1 MSAPGALGFRRLHP
15 ATLLLDTAK
24 GLRQLGRLLLPAA
37 ILLTNPTLR
46 PEHPTRWIGALVAV
60 VLLIAIAV
68 VVDFLATRFALE
80 AEALV
85 IHSGSWKRVTR
96 SIPYVR
102 IQGVSTSQSVAQRLL
117 GVGTLRVDTG
127 AGGVAAEALLES
139 LRWREVQQLRETLL
153 RARDHGAVAAW
164 PTAANEGEAAAPP
177 AAPGAAPIATPRAP
191 TVEAAVPLAAL
202 DDEELLLAGAT
213 SMQLLVIL
221 GAAVGL
227 VERLGDDWVTLVF
240 SDRVRGVAAQLP
252 TGGGAGLLLLALG
265 VVVGLSVLAVLWLGV
280 VLATWVRY
288 RGFRL
293 SRVGNALVRE
303 YGWLHRRTA
312 STPMA
317 RVQAVTLHESPPRRM
332 ARRVEVRLKSAGGMA
347 VHTPGDEPDVPVL
360 LPIVRAAD
368 ANDAVSHVFPDAQV
382 TVMAAAPVPGWRR
395 ASPRSWVR
403 TGVERSAVL
412 AAVLAPLAVL
422 FGSGVWQL
430 LWALPLLWALTP
442 LAWRVRGVGVSGAYL
457 VAREGWLMRI
467 TWVLPVAKLQQVQL
481 RQGPFQRWLGLATVR
496 LTTAGLGGV
505 ADVVDLPVADAR
517 MLVED
522 LVARLPALR
531 RRRSASP
538 AHPPVPAGA
547 HVS

>member
-1 MSAPGALGFRRLHP
+1 M
-15 ATLLLDTAK
+15 
-24 GLRQLGRLLLPAA
+24 
-37 ILLTNPTLR
+37 
-46 PEHPTRWIGALVAV
+46 
-60 VLLIAIAV
+60 
-68 VVDFLATRFALE
+68 
-80 AEALV
+80 
-85 IHSGSWKRVTR
+85 
-96 SIPYVR
+96 
-102 IQGVSTSQSVAQRLL
+102 
-117 GVGTLRVDTG
+117 
-127 AGGVAAEALLES
+127 
-139 LRWREVQQLRETLL
+139 
-153 RARDHGAVAAW
+153 
-164 PTAANEGEAAAPP
+164 
-177 AAPGAAPIATPRAP
+177 
-191 TVEAAVPLAAL
+191 
-202 DDEELLLAGAT
+202 
-213 SMQLLVIL
+213 
-221 GAAVGL
+221 
-227 VERLGDDWVTLVF
+227 TLVF

-252 TGGGAGLLLLALG
+252 TAGSAGLLLVAAG

-280 VLATWVRY
+280 VIATWVRY

-293 SRVGNALVRE
+293 SRVGDALVRE

-360 LPIVRAAD
+360 LPIVRAAA

-382 TVMAAAPVPGWRR
+382 AAMAAAPVPGWHR

-403 TGVERSAVL
+403 TGVERSALL

-422 FGSGVWQL
+422 FGSGVWRL

-457 VAREGWLMRI
+457 VVREGWLMRI
-467 TWVLPVAKLQQVQL
+467 TWVVPVAKLQQVQL
-481 RQGPFQRWLGLATVR
+481 RQGPLQRWLRLATVR

-517 MLVED
+517 LLVDD

-531 RRRSASP
+531 RRRSAPP
-538 AHPPVPAGA
+538 AASLEPVTAD
-547 HVS
+547 VS

>member
-1 MSAPGALGFRRLHP
+1 VSAPGALGFRRLHP

-37 ILLTNPTLR
+37 IFLSNPILR

-102 IQGVSTSQSVAQRLL
+102 IQGVSTSQSVAQRML

-153 RARDHGAVAAW
+153 RARDHGAL
-164 PTAANEGEAAAPP
+164 AAPSV
-177 AAPGAAPIATPRAP
+177 APDAAPIATTRAL
-191 TVEAAVPLAAL
+191 TAEAAVPLAAL

-227 VERLGDDWVTLVF
+227 VERLGDEWVSLVF

-252 TGGGAGLLLLALG
+252 TAGGAGLLLLALG

-347 VHTPGDEPDVPVL
+347 VQTPGDEPDVPVL
-360 LPIVRAAD
+360 LPLVRTAA
-368 ANDAVSHVFPDAQV
+368 ANDAVAHVFPDAQV
-382 TVMAAAPVPGWRR
+382 DDGGGAGAGVATRVAPQLGAHRGGAERRAGGGAGAARGAVRERGVAAPVG
-395 ASPRSWVR
+395 A
-403 TGVERSAVL
+403 A
-412 AAVLAPLAVL
+412 AAVGADPP
-422 FGSGVWQL
+422 GVAGARGGRL
-430 LWALPLLWALTP
+430 R
-442 LAWRVRGVGVSGAYL
+442 RVPGGA
-457 VAREGWLMRI
+457 R
-467 TWVLPVAKLQQVQL
+467 
-481 RQGPFQRWLGLATVR
+481 
-496 LTTAGLGGV
+496 GV
-505 ADVVDLPVADAR
+505 AD
-517 MLVED
+517 
-522 LVARLPALR
+522 
-531 RRRSASP
+531 
-538 AHPPVPAGA
+538 AHHLGGAGGQAPAGA
-547 HVS
+547 AAAGAAAAVAAAGHGTAHHRRAGRGGRRGGSAGG

>member
-1 MSAPGALGFRRLHP
+1 
-15 ATLLLDTAK
+15 
-24 GLRQLGRLLLPAA
+24 
-37 ILLTNPTLR
+37 
-46 PEHPTRWIGALVAV
+46 V
-60 VLLIAIAV
+60 VLLLVAAV

-96 SIPYVR
+96 SIPYAR
-102 IQGVSTSQSVAQRLL
+102 IQGVSTSQSLAQRLL

-127 AGGVAAEALLES
+127 AGGVAAEALLAS

-153 RARDHGAVAAW
+153 RARDHGGLTAVPMADTVADAAASSAAPVAA
-164 PTAANEGEAAAPP
+164 
-177 AAPGAAPIATPRAP
+177 IRAP
-191 TVEAAVPLAAL
+191 SSEVAVTLATL

-227 VERLGDDWVTLVF
+227 VERLGDEWVSLVF
-240 SDRVRGVAAQLP
+240 SDRVRGVAAQLT
-252 TGGGAGLLLLALG
+252 TGGGAGLLLALG

-317 RVQAVTLHESPPRRM
+317 RVQAVTLHETPPRRI

-347 VHTPGDEPDVPVL
+347 VPTPGDEPDVPVL
-360 LPIVRAAD
+360 LPIVRAAV
-368 ANDAVSHVFPDAQV
+368 ATDAVSHVFPDAHV
-382 TVMAAAPVPGWRR
+382 AVMAAAPVPGWQR

-430 LWALPLLWALTP
+430 LWGLPLLWALTP
-442 LAWRVRGVGVSGAYL
+442 LAWRVRGVGVTGGYL
-457 VAREGWLMRI
+457 VVREGWLMRI
-467 TWVLPVAKLQQVQL
+467 TWVVPVAKLQQVQL
-481 RQGPFQRWLGLATVR
+481 RQGPLQRGLRLATVR
-496 LTTAGLGGV
+496 FTTAGLGGV

-517 MLVED
+517 LLVED
-522 LVARLPALR
+522 LMARLPALR
-531 RRRSASP
+531 RRRVAPP
-538 AHPPVPAGA
+538 AHLLAPVSAD
-547 HVS
+547 VS

>member
-1 MSAPGALGFRRLHP
+1 VSTPGALGFRRLHP
-15 ATLLLDTAK
+15 ATLLLDTTK
-24 GLRQLGRLLLPAA
+24 VLRQLAAPLLPAA
-37 ILLTNPTLR
+37 LLLSNPNLR
-46 PEHPTRWIGALVAV
+46 PEHPTRWIGAMGAV
-60 VLLIAIAV
+60 VLLIAAAV

-85 IHSGSWKRVTR
+85 IRSGAWKRVTR

-153 RARDHGAVAAW
+153 RARDHGGLTAVPMADTVAD
-164 PTAANEGEAAAPP
+164 AAAPS
-177 AAPGAAPIATPRAP
+177 AAPVAATRAP
-191 TVEAAVPLAAL
+191 SPEVAITLATL

-227 VERLGDDWVTLVF
+227 VERLGDQWVSLVF
-240 SDRVRGVAAQLP
+240 SEQVRGVAAQLP
-252 TGGGAGLLLLALG
+252 AGGGAGLLLLAAG

-280 VLATWVRY
+280 VIATWVRY

-293 SRVGNALVRE
+293 SRVGGALVRE

-317 RVQAVTLHESPPRRM
+317 RVQAVTLHESPPRRL
-332 ARRVEVRLKSAGGMA
+332 ARRMEVRLKSAGGMA
-347 VHTPGDEPDVPVL
+347 VQMSGDEPDVPVL
-360 LPIVRAAD
+360 LPLVRAAA
-368 ANDAVSHVFPDAQV
+368 ANDAVAHVFPDAQV
-382 TVMAAAPVPGWRR
+382 AVQAAAPVPGWRR

-442 LAWRVRGVGVSGAYL
+442 LAWRVRGAGVAGAYL
-457 VAREGWLMRI
+457 VVREGWLLRI
-467 TWVLPVAKLQQVQL
+467 TWVVPVAKLQQVQL
-481 RQGPFQRWLGLATVR
+481 RQGPLQRGLRLATVR

-517 MLVED
+517 MLVDD

-531 RRRSASP
+531 RRRVAPP
-538 AHPPVPAGA
+538 AERLEPKGA
-547 HVS
+547 DVC